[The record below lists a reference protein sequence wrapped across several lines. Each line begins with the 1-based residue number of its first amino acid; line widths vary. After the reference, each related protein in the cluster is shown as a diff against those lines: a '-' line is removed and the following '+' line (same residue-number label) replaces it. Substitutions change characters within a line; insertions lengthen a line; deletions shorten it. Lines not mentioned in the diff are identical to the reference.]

1 MLLFLVTAVRFSP
14 QAGFAQNGRQ
24 GAFMID
30 TKQYVIK
37 QIEERNI
44 RFLRLWFTDIFGNL
58 KNVAITPSDI
68 EIAFEEGIGFD
79 GSSIDGLASLQ
90 DSDMLVHPDPSTF
103 QVLPWRPSDDGVA
116 RMFCDLRSPDGA
128 PAAGDSRHVL
138 MNMLKRAGAM
148 GYSVN
153 IGTAVEYF
161 CFKSDSAPEPIDKGG
176 YFDLAPL
183 DNASDLRRETVLTL
197 EKMGIPVEYSHHE
210 AAPAQQE
217 IDLRFC
223 DALSAADAVVTARL
237 VIKETAH
244 AQGVHASFMPK
255 PIEGQPGSAMHVHQ
269 SLFDEHGNVFADAND
284 PDGMGLSSV
293 AKSYIAGLLK
303 YAPEYMLITNQYVN
317 SYKRLVPGFDAPVL
331 VSWGSRNRS
340 AMVRVPRYKPGKPSS
355 TRIAVRS
362 VDSAAN
368 PYLAYAAMLGAGLKG
383 IEEGLELCAPVEE
396 NLFNLSQA
404 EIAERGLKY
413 LPRDLSQAVDEF
425 EKSELMHEILGD
437 VICENLIS
445 AKRAEWEEYR
455 AHVSSWEIDRYL
467 ARL

>member
-1 MLLFLVTAVRFSP
+1 MVANPEQDFVLKTVESRDVHFVRF
-14 QAGFAQNGRQ
+14 
-24 GAFMID
+24 
-30 TKQYVIK
+30 
-37 QIEERNI
+37 
-44 RFLRLWFTDIFGNL
+44 WFTDVLGNMKSFAVVPGEL
-58 KNVAITPSDI
+58 ES
-68 EIAFEEGIGFD
+68 AFEEGMGFD
-79 GSSIDGLASLQ
+79 ASCIEGFSAAQ
-90 DSDMLVHPDPSTF
+90 ESDMLAFPDPSTF
-103 QVLPWRPSDDGVA
+103 EILPWRPQANAVA
-116 RMFCDLRSPDGA
+116 RMICDIRTPEGE
-128 PAAGDSRHVL
+128 PYAGDSRHVL
-138 MNMLKRAGAM
+138 ERVVRRAAED
-148 GYSVN
+148 GYSFIV
-153 IGTAVEYF
+153 GPELEYF
-161 CFKSDSAPEPIDKGG
+161 YFKDAEGTDVLDHGS
-176 YFDLAPL
+176 YFDLTSL
-183 DNASDLRRETVLTL
+183 DSASDLRRDTVLTL

-210 AAPAQQE
+210 KGPSQHE
-217 IDLRFC
+217 IDLRYA
-223 DALSAADAVVTARL
+223 DALSMADAVMTYKQV
-237 VIKETAH
+237 VKEIAMKH
-244 AQGVHASFMPK
+244 GVYASFMPK
-255 PIEGQPGSAMHVHQ
+255 PMADAPGNGMHVHQ
-269 SLFDEHGNVFADAND
+269 SLMDRSGNNVFFD
-284 PDGMGLSSV
+284 PDDPSGYNLSAT

-340 AMVRVPRYKPGKPSS
+340 AMVRVPRYKPSKPSS

-383 IEEGLELCAPVEE
+383 IEEGLDLCAPVEE
-396 NLFNLSQA
+396 NLFKLSQA

-413 LPRDLSQAVDEF
+413 LPRDLSQAIDEF